1 MTLTWRPGREARPVE
16 EPRGDCPE
24 CGARDAVHD
33 DFCDVCFAELDE
45 VVRSPLASELE
56 EFQFAGPG

>member
-16 EPRGDCPE
+16 EPRGD
-24 CGARDAVHD
+24 
-33 DFCDVCFAELDE
+33 FCFAELDE